1 MEKEPK
7 EIKNGGY
14 AIIIIKFY
22 VRALHEVERICNHM
36 ECYDKTI
43 KRYFFE
49 KYIENPFLGSFELF
63 NNHNLI
69 AVGNI
74 KDINVL

>member
-7 EIKNGGY
+7 IIKNGY
-14 AIIIIKFY
+14 AIIIIKFC
-22 VRALHEVERICNHM
+22 VRRKGRRKGWGKSKASEEI
-36 ECYDKTI
+36 TG
-43 KRYFFE
+43 RYYFE
-49 KYIENPFLGSFELF
+49 KYSENPSLGSFELF
-63 NNHNLI
+63 NNNELI

>member
-7 EIKNGGY
+7 IIKNGY
-14 AIIIIKFY
+14 AIIIIKFC
-22 VRALHEVERICNHM
+22 VRRKGWGESKASDEI
-36 ECYDKTI
+36 TG
-43 KRYFFE
+43 RYYFE
-49 KYIENPFLGSFELF
+49 KYSENPSLGSFELF
-63 NNHNLI
+63 NNNELI

>member
-7 EIKNGGY
+7 NIKNGGY
-14 AIIIIKFY
+14 AIIIIKFC
-22 VRALHEVERICNHM
+22 V
-36 ECYDKTI
+36 TI
-43 KRYFFE
+43 KRWGKNYDKILNRYYFE
-49 KYIENPFLGSFELF
+49 KYSENPFLGSFQLLQ
-63 NNHNLI
+63 NNELI